1 MPADP
6 APFTLP
12 HALFRTCLS
21 LVLVLSLV
29 LLIIGIFSPTMTLR
43 KLIVVKHTMSIA
55 AGLVTLWKN
64 EQYGLFVL
72 IGVFSIVFPIVKNL
86 LLLYIV
92 LIADWTRTSVY
103 KTINWLERLGRWS
116 MLDVFVV
123 ALLIIVVKLRFMAQ
137 VEVHS
142 GVYLFAASV
151 LLTNLVAAYV
161 YHMLKR

>member
-1 MPADP
+1 MPVEL
-6 APFTLP
+6 APCLLP
-12 HALFRTCLS
+12 SVPWRRCLS
-21 LVLVLSLV
+21 LVLILALV
-29 LLIIGIFSPTMTLR
+29 LLITGLFSPTMTMR
-43 KLIVVKHTMSIA
+43 KLVVMKHTMSLA
-55 AGLVTLWKN
+55 SGLVTLWKN
-64 EQYGLFVL
+64 GQYDLFVL

-92 LIADWTRTSVY
+92 LSADWTRMSVH
-103 KTINWLERLGRWS
+103 KILNWLERLGRWS

-123 ALLIIVVKLRFMAQ
+123 ALLIIVVKLRFVAH

-161 YHMLKR
+161 YHTRKR

>member
-6 APFTLP
+6 VPFTLP
-12 HALFRTCLS
+12 PALFRICLS
-21 LVLVLSLV
+21 LVFVLSLV
-29 LLIIGIFSPTMTLR
+29 LLIIGIFSPTMTMR
-43 KLIVVKHTMSIA
+43 KLMVLKHTMSIA
-55 AGLVTLWKN
+55 SGLVSLWKN
-64 EQYGLFVL
+64 GQYGLCVL
-72 IGVFSIVFPIVKNL
+72 IGVFSIAFPIVKNL

-92 LIADWTRTSVY
+92 LMADWTRMSVY

-123 ALLIIVVKLRFMAQ
+123 ALLIIVVKLRFVAH

-142 GVYLFAASV
+142 GVYLFTVSV
-151 LLTNLVAAYV
+151 LLTNLVAACV

>member
-1 MPADP
+1 
-6 APFTLP
+6 
-12 HALFRTCLS
+12 
-21 LVLVLSLV
+21 
-29 LLIIGIFSPTMTLR
+29 
-43 KLIVVKHTMSIA
+43 MSIA
-55 AGLVTLWKN
+55 SGLATLWKN
-64 EQYGLFVL
+64 GQYGLFVL

-92 LIADWTRTSVY
+92 LMADWTRMSIY

-123 ALLIIVVKLRFMAQ
+123 ALLIIAVELRFVAH

-142 GVYLFAASV
+142 GVHLFAASV
-151 LLTNLVAAYV
+151 LLTNLIAAYI